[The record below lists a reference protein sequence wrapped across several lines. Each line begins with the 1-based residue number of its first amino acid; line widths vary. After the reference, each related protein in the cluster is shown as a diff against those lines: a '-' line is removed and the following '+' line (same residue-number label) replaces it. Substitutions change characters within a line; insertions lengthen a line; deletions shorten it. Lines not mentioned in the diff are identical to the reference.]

1 MFILKSGDTV
11 LPSPVSMTI
20 NDEIIWSAD
29 TGRTLDGTMIGDVI
43 AEKKNVSIKWAWLT
57 EAEVANIKSKLIAGF
72 YPLTFHDDGVDQT
85 MESYRGTLSK
95 EVGGDIGGVFY
106 YRSVSVDIIQR

>member
-1 MFILKSGDTV
+1 MFILKSGDTG

-43 AEKKNVSIKWAWLT
+43 AEKKNISIKWEWLT
-57 EAEVANIKSKLIAGF
+57 EAEVATIKSRLIAGF

-85 MESYRGTLSK
+85 IESYRGTLSK
-95 EVGGDIGGVFY
+95 EVGGDIGSVFY